1 MLELFVKDSLLEK
14 SDNGVNSRDKKYII
28 KDKNDE
34 HYFEKSRSNKDKAGN
49 NACHFAF
56 EMVRD

>member
-1 MLELFVKDSLLEK
+1 MKDSLLEK
-14 SDNGVNSRDKKYII
+14 SDNGVSLRDKKYII